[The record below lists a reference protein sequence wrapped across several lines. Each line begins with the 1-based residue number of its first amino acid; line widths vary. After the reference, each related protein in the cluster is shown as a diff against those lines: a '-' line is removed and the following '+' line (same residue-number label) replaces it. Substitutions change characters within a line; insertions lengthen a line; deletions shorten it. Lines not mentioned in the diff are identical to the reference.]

1 MNFLNRFKYARD
13 SYLITVLIVIIALM
27 LNFIAA
33 RHFVKVDLTKN
44 QLYAVSD
51 ASKKIMGNLDDI
63 VTVKV
68 FFSDT
73 LPPNLF
79 AVRQYVEDML
89 NELSSYSKGNLS
101 IEFLD
106 PSDTN
111 VQNEALKLGIPQ
123 IQMNIIEK
131 DKLEVKNGFLGI
143 AITYGDK
150 TEILPVVQ
158 NIMNVEYDLVAA
170 IKKVTAKETKVIGFA
185 IGHDEPSLADHVTVN
200 QQGDTYSYLKRS
212 LDRNY
217 SVKEVDLSNSDSL
230 KGVNTLLIAGSKK
243 IFSDQEKYTI
253 DQFLMKGGN
262 LVAMIDSVDVSQD
275 LKPTSLDLGLNDM
288 LESYGVGLD
297 KELVLDKS
305 NENASFNQGYVN
317 FIIPYPFW
325 VKAINKDFD
334 KTNPVVAN
342 LDSVV
347 FPWVSPLTITNKEGL
362 KSTVLINTT
371 QDAWTAGDPLNLA
384 PGTTQN
390 ISSKKQYPL
399 AALLE
404 GNFASFFSDK
414 SDKTDLIKKSEKP
427 ARILV
432 IGNSRFITDRF
443 LDNFGQNMSFG
454 MNAIDYLTLD
464 DSLISIRSKT
474 SFDLPLEDLSIT
486 DRQIVKF
493 AGIFLMPILVVI
505 FGVARFFTRRRQSNN
520 IL

>member
-13 SYLITVLIVIIALM
+13 SYLITILIVIIGLM

-33 RHFVKVDLTKN
+33 RHFVKIDLTKN

-51 ASKKIMGNLDDI
+51 ASKKIVGNLDDI
-63 VTVKV
+63 VTIKV
-68 FFSDT
+68 FFSET

-79 AVRQYVEDML
+79 AVKQYVNDML

-101 IEFLD
+101 VEFLD
-106 PSDTN
+106 PSDSN

-123 IQMNIIEK
+123 IQMNIIDK

-150 TEILPVVQ
+150 TEIIPVVQ
-158 NIMNVEYDLVAA
+158 SIMNVEYDLVAA
-170 IKKVTAKETKVIGFA
+170 IKKVISKEPRILGFV
-185 IGHDEPSLADHVTVN
+185 IGHDEPTLENQVKVD

-217 SVKEVDLSNSDSL
+217 TVKEIDLENKDSL
-230 KGVNTLLIAGSKK
+230 NEVNTLLIAGSKK
-243 IFSDQEKYTI
+243 IFSDEQKYAI

-262 LVAMIDSVDVSQD
+262 IVAMLDSIDVTSD
-275 LKPTSLDLGLNDM
+275 LKATSLDLGLNDM
-288 LESYGVGLD
+288 LSSYGAGI
-297 KELVLDKS
+297 ERQFVLDKS

-317 FIIPYPFW
+317 FIIPYSFW

-334 KTNPVVAN
+334 KTNPVVAS

-347 FPWVSPLTITNKEGL
+347 FPWVSPLNITDKEGVKTKIL
-362 KSTVLINTT
+362 VNTT
-371 QDAWTAGDPLNLA
+371 PDAWTVGEPFNLN
-384 PGTTQN
+384 PDTTQN
-390 ISSKKQYPL
+390 MSSKKQYPL
-399 AALLE
+399 VALLE
-404 GNFASFFSDK
+404 GDFTSFFSDK
-414 SDKTDLIKKSEKP
+414 ADKKDMIYKSEKP

-443 LDNFGQNMSFG
+443 LNNFGQNMSFA

-464 DSLISIRSKT
+464 ESLINIRSKM
-474 SFDLPLEDLSIT
+474 SFDLPLKDLSVQ

-493 AGIFLMPILVVI
+493 SGIFIMPILVVI
-505 FGVARFFTRRRQSNN
+505 FGVLRFFARKRKGVE
-520 IL
+520 L